1 VTTAAGKT
9 DGQAPGQTG
18 GQADD
23 EKERLTALGGIAA
36 LSLDALSSVAYGPEA
51 ILVVL
56 VAAGASAL
64 KYSLPITGAIV
75 VLLAALVISYRQ
87 VIEAFPNGG
96 GAYAVSKTHLG
107 TTPSLV
113 AAASLTVDYILNA
126 AVGVSAGVEALTA
139 AYPALYGARVWLC
152 LAVLAL
158 ITGANLWGVAESA
171 RLFMVPTLVFIVSIF
186 AVIVI
191 GLVRS
196 HPVVAL
202 DHNLPQATDT
212 VGVLL
217 VLKAFASGCSALTGV
232 EAIANSVPQFRR
244 PRVKRAQHTEVG
256 LGLLLGGMLIGLGLL
271 IHHWDAVPQ
280 SGTTVLAQLTEGAIG
295 HNALFYVIQIITLVL
310 LSLAANTSFA
320 GLPVLAGLLAH
331 DNFLPHVFGLRA
343 DRRVFRYGVIVLAI
357 AAALLLIVVRGDTQ
371 ALVPLFAVGVFIGFT
386 LSQTG
391 MVKHWYLQRSGSGSA
406 GRSWVYRAIINGV
419 GAVLTFAVTIIEL
432 VSKFLAGAW
441 LVAIVI
447 PLLVLMFMAVA
458 RAYQRIGAEL
468 AIGQVPPH
476 PVKRA
481 SLVIVP
487 VTGMSRLTAEGI
499 SVAKSL
505 GDDVIAVTVV
515 FTDSD
520 EDQAPEAAFR
530 AQWQSWKPEVQLLTL
545 RSAHRSIAEP
555 IVNYLRLVEAE
566 DKYHR
571 LVVLIPEIQPDH
583 PWQAVLHNQR
593 GVILDRAIRRGT
605 RKVILCRLRYRLETV
620 VDDAAAAAAHAPAPE
635 TTEPETTGQKSTE
648 QKLDFSRAPVNH
660 PHGGGV
666 LLVRLGESG
675 TPSLNHVRDSSWPIP
690 PGLACGAM
698 SLDDIDARIITA
710 LIRDARASYAVIGDE
725 VGLSAPAVKRRVDRL
740 RASGAIAGFTARVDP
755 AALGWTTEA
764 YVELFC
770 GGSTSPEVIAA
781 AVRRHPEVADACT
794 VTGEADALVHIRASD
809 IRHFEQVVERIAA
822 EPFVQRTRSVIV
834 LSRLVERAD
843 AFAPPAGS

>member
-9 DGQAPGQTG
+9 DGHAHASAAGRD
-18 GQADD
+18 DD
-23 EKERLTALGGIAA
+23 EKERLTAVGGIAA

-51 ILVVL
+51 LLVVL

-171 RLFMVPTLVFIVSIF
+171 RLFMVPTLAFIVSIF
-186 AVIVI
+186 AVIII
-191 GLVRS
+191 GLARNQ
-196 HPVVAL
+196 PVVPL
-202 DHNLPQATDT
+202 DHNLPQVTDT
-212 VGVLL
+212 VGLLL

-256 LGLLLGGMLIGLGLL
+256 LGLLLGGMLIGLGML

-295 HNALFYVIQIITLVL
+295 HNALFYVIQIVTLVL

-357 AAALLLIVVRGDTQ
+357 AAALLLIAVRGDTQ

-391 MVKHWYLQRSGSGSA
+391 MVKHWYLERSRGSS
-406 GRSWVYRAIINGV
+406 GRSWVYRAIVNGV

-458 RAYQRIGAEL
+458 RAYKRIGAQL
-468 AIGQVPPH
+468 AIGQLPPP
-476 PVKRA
+476 PVARA

-499 SVAKSL
+499 AAAKSL

-520 EDQAPEAAFR
+520 EDQAPEVSFHDE
-530 AQWQSWKPEVQLLTL
+530 WQEWNSGVQLLTL
-545 RSAHRSIAEP
+545 RSAHRSLAEP
-555 IVNYLRLVEAE
+555 IVQYLQLVEAE

-571 LVVLIPEIQPDH
+571 LVVLIPEIQPDR
-583 PWQAVLHNQR
+583 PWQALLHNQR
-593 GVILDRAIRRGT
+593 GLILDRAIRRGT
-605 RKVILCRLRYRLETV
+605 RRVVLCRLRYRLETV
-620 VDDAAAAAAHAPAPE
+620 VDDAAAAAKRTPE
-635 TTEPETTGQKSTE
+635 ST
-648 QKLDFSRAPVNH
+648 
-660 PHGGGV
+660 
-666 LLVRLGESG
+666 
-675 TPSLNHVRDSSWPIP
+675 
-690 PGLACGAM
+690 
-698 SLDDIDARIITA
+698 
-710 LIRDARASYAVIGDE
+710 
-725 VGLSAPAVKRRVDRL
+725 
-740 RASGAIAGFTARVDP
+740 
-755 AALGWTTEA
+755 
-764 YVELFC
+764 
-770 GGSTSPEVIAA
+770 
-781 AVRRHPEVADACT
+781 
-794 VTGEADALVHIRASD
+794 
-809 IRHFEQVVERIAA
+809 
-822 EPFVQRTRSVIV
+822 
-834 LSRLVERAD
+834 
-843 AFAPPAGS
+843 

>member
-1 VTTAAGKT
+1 MGDVKVCPTAGGPGLAVPPFGIIISVTAAAGKT
-9 DGQAPGQTG
+9 DGRAPGQAA
-18 GQADD
+18 GQTDD

-64 KYSLPITGAIV
+64 KYSLPITVAIV

-107 TTPSLV
+107 TVPSLV

-171 RLFMVPTLVFIVSIF
+171 RIFMVPTLAFIVSIF

-196 HPVVAL
+196 HPVVPL

-217 VLKAFASGCSALTGV
+217 ILKAFASGCSALTGV

-244 PRVKRAQHTEVG
+244 PRVRRAQHTEVG
-256 LGLLLGGMLIGLGLL
+256 LGLLLGLMLIGLGML
-271 IHHWDAVPQ
+271 IRHWDVVPQ
-280 SGTTVLAQLTEGAIG
+280 SGTTVLAQLTAGAIG

-357 AAALLLIVVRGDTQ
+357 AAALLLIAVRGNTQ

-391 MVKHWYLQRSGSGSA
+391 MVRHWHLQRSS
-406 GRSWVYRAIINGV
+406 RP
-419 GAVLTFAVTIIEL
+419 VLDL
-432 VSKFLAGAW
+432 
-441 LVAIVI
+441 
-447 PLLVLMFMAVA
+447 P
-458 RAYQRIGAEL
+458 
-468 AIGQVPPH
+468 
-476 PVKRA
+476 
-481 SLVIVP
+481 
-487 VTGMSRLTAEGI
+487 
-499 SVAKSL
+499 
-505 GDDVIAVTVV
+505 
-515 FTDSD
+515 
-520 EDQAPEAAFR
+520 
-530 AQWQSWKPEVQLLTL
+530 
-545 RSAHRSIAEP
+545 
-555 IVNYLRLVEAE
+555 
-566 DKYHR
+566 
-571 LVVLIPEIQPDH
+571 
-583 PWQAVLHNQR
+583 
-593 GVILDRAIRRGT
+593 
-605 RKVILCRLRYRLETV
+605 CR
-620 VDDAAAAAAHAPAPE
+620 H
-635 TTEPETTGQKSTE
+635 
-648 QKLDFSRAPVNH
+648 
-660 PHGGGV
+660 
-666 LLVRLGESG
+666 
-675 TPSLNHVRDSSWPIP
+675 
-690 PGLACGAM
+690 
-698 SLDDIDARIITA
+698 
-710 LIRDARASYAVIGDE
+710 
-725 VGLSAPAVKRRVDRL
+725 
-740 RASGAIAGFTARVDP
+740 
-755 AALGWTTEA
+755 
-764 YVELFC
+764 
-770 GGSTSPEVIAA
+770 
-781 AVRRHPEVADACT
+781 
-794 VTGEADALVHIRASD
+794 
-809 IRHFEQVVERIAA
+809 
-822 EPFVQRTRSVIV
+822 
-834 LSRLVERAD
+834 
-843 AFAPPAGS
+843 